1 MSNCKKIFISLL
13 IAVAAVPLSASAGWF
28 WNKPALPEKT
38 SVAVTLPAELTTAEK
53 EITDAKYKIWG
64 DGFEKKNVD
73 SVIASADSFWFTVPE
88 LNYLFT
94 SKSAGVKKPLLS
106 DFKLTDDNNVLSIS
120 ANFKKF
126 LKGHVSF
133 IAQVS
138 NENNKVKLNLSRARI
153 FGIPI
158 PGSWLSKPLNNGIDE
173 YLNFLYNDTRY
184 QGFTFSNDNGII
196 KIRPEFK

>member
-13 IAVAAVPLSASAGWF
+13 IAAAAVPLSASAGWF

-38 SVAVTLPAELTTAEK
+38 SVAVALPAELTTAEK
-53 EITDAKYKIWG
+53 EVADAKYKVWG

-73 SVIASADSFWFTVPE
+73 SVIANADSFWFTVPE
-88 LNYLFT
+88 LNYLFASVGAT
-94 SKSAGVKKPLLS
+94 VKKPLLS
-106 DFKLTDDNNVLSIS
+106 DFKLTDDNNILSVS

-126 LKGHVSF
+126 LKGRVSF
-133 IAQVS
+133 TLQVV

-153 FGIPI
+153 FGVPI

-184 QGFTFSNDNGII
+184 QGSTFSNNNGII

>member
-13 IAVAAVPLSASAGWF
+13 IAVAAIPLSASASWF
-28 WNKPALPEKT
+28 WNKTTSPEKI
-38 SVAVTLPAELTTAEK
+38 SVAVALPAELTTAEK
-53 EITDAKYKIWG
+53 EIADAKYKIWG

-73 SVIASADSFWFTVPE
+73 SVIANADSFWFTVPE

-106 DFKLTDDNNVLSIS
+106 DFKLSDDNNVLIIS

-133 IAQVS
+133 ITQIS

-158 PGSWLSKPLNNGIDE
+158 PGSWLSKPLNNGLNE
-173 YLNFLYNDTRY
+173 YLAFLYNDSRY
-184 QGFTFSNDNGII
+184 QGFTFSNDNWVI

>member
-13 IAVAAVPLSASAGWF
+13 IAAAAVPLSASAGWF
-28 WNKPALPEKT
+28 WNKTALPEKT
-38 SVAVTLPAELTTAEK
+38 SVAVALPAELTTAEK
-53 EITDAKYKIWG
+53 EIADAKYKIWG